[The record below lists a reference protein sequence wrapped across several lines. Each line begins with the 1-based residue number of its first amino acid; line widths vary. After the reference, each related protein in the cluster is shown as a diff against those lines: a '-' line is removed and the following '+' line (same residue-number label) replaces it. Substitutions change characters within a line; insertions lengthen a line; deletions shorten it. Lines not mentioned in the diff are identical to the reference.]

1 LPFGPIDCQIYLLA
15 DCGFGCFGA
24 SISIKENPRLV
35 ALANSDVI
43 PASERGNKVMPSKL
57 AETTRNFN
65 PMLAPGLSDEA
76 RKAVKAA
83 FDAMSTWRTD
93 IVNDNEK
100 NLERVIDKI
109 AAAARA
115 LGWPEEIA
123 DTTRAQMQT
132 INKMQLQMMDY
143 MMDAWEGQLS
153 SPNSSSSILSKL
165 RSSPPLSPAG
175 SWPFA
180 ATSQMA
186 GPFGVYMQIAQQ
198 WQKTWADAMASWI
211 KTGRPN

>member
-1 LPFGPIDCQIYLLA
+1 MF
-15 DCGFGCFGA
+15 
-24 SISIKENPRLV
+24 V
-35 ALANSDVI
+35 
-43 PASERGNKVMPSKL
+43 SERRQIMPTKL
-57 AETTRNFN
+57 AEVTSRNFN
-65 PMLAPGLSDEA
+65 PMLVPGLSDEA

-83 FDAMSTWRTD
+83 FDAMSTWRME

-123 DTTRAQMQT
+123 ETTREQMQT
-132 INKMQLQMMDY
+132 INKMQLQMMDN

-153 SPNSSSSILSKL
+153 SPDSSSSILSKL
-165 RSSPPLSPAG
+165 KSSPPLSPAG

-180 ATSQMA
+180 TTSQMA
-186 GPFGVYMQIAQQ
+186 EPFGFYMQMAQQ
-198 WQKTWADAMASWI
+198 WQKAWADAMAFWM
-211 KTGRPN
+211 KTGKTN